1 MKAKME
7 GRKIA
12 PPKAPEP
19 TTPANLMEAL
29 RQSVGEIGENT
40 KKAKRAARK
49 PAAAK
54 PTTKKRKRAA

>member
-1 MKAKME
+1 
-7 GRKIA
+7 
-12 PPKAPEP
+12 
-19 TTPANLMEAL
+19 MEAL